1 MAKFWATR
9 LCCLLK
15 QELFVAQVFI
25 KILTH
30 RVAEIM
36 IYPSI
41 GQYAETIKLAAK
53 DSRDYFD
60 KLRDLRPVLDANGE
74 PIMSSGNFAVAFK
87 MVDGNGK
94 FYAAR
99 CFYREQDGRE
109 QSYKKYVL
117 SWKKYHL
124 HISCQ
129 LNI

>member
-1 MAKFWATR
+1 
-9 LCCLLK
+9 
-15 QELFVAQVFI
+15 
-25 KILTH
+25 
-30 RVAEIM
+30 M

-117 SWKKYHL
+117 SWKNI
-124 HISCQ
+124 ISIS
-129 LNI
+129 LAN